1 VSKNVSLI
9 GQKFGKLTVL
19 YKDEIFIDL
28 NGKHRS
34 MWHCR
39 CECGREKSIRRDGLT
54 SGRTKSCGMCSN
66 DLTGKKYDRLTA
78 LYKIKTDNVGHAVW
92 RCRCDCGN
100 DVDVYA
106 SNLIRGY
113 TKSCGC
119 LRSEAAKA
127 VGERV
132 RERNKYDLSGDF
144 GIGWT
149 SNTNNEFYFD
159 IEDYDIIKNYH
170 WAEKGD
176 EGYIVT
182 KVWNNNQPSTVFM
195 HRLIMQEN
203 GFDISTSDVDHK
215 NHKTY
220 DNQKSNLRVCKHH
233 QNITASRTY
242 SNNTSGRKGVSWD
255 KTRNKWIVSITYNK
269 KTYHIGRFENFDD
282 AVKAREEAEKIYHKD
297 FHYDDLNLEVN

>member
-1 VSKNVSLI
+1 MSVQPEEKY
-9 GQKFGKLTVL
+9 GKLTTKYVV
-19 YKDEIFIDL
+19 
-28 NGKHRS
+28 
-34 MWHCR
+34 
-39 CECGREKSIRRDGLT
+39 
-54 SGRTKSCGMCSN
+54 GRTKN
-66 DLTGKKYDRLTA
+66 RV
-78 LYKIKTDNVGHAVW
+78 KIWYCD
-92 RCRCDCGN
+92 CDCGN
-100 DVDVYA
+100 NINVP
-106 SNLIRGY
+106 STSLSSGN

-119 LRSEAAKA
+119 LRSESAKA

-149 SNTNNEFYFD
+149 SNTNKEFYFD

-182 KVWNNNQPSTVFM
+182 KVWNNNKPSSIFI
-195 HRLIMQEN
+195 HRLIMQKN
-203 GFDISTSDVDHK
+203 GFDISTSDVDHI

-233 QNITASRTY
+233 QNITSSRTY

-269 KTYHIGRFENFDD
+269 KTYHIGRFDNFDD
-282 AVKAREEAEKIYHKD
+282 AVKAREEAEKIYHKEY
-297 FHYDDLNLEVN
+297 HYDDLNLEVEING